1 MFSLNDKEIL
11 ENSRE
16 ARYKAECAMADS
28 LDMLSVLVPMPV
40 KDKAEKVYCYCSLA
54 GNATFVAFYTADG
67 KAVLHSDE
75 LNRGEMM
82 EFNMAVMSQLV
93 YLKSQYEDCI
103 ELLPSELFLEIE
115 PSTRDIRA
123 FAGMDSITDPN
134 EVSVRS
140 LVWFKE
146 HGGKLARTA
155 ELAMKMGR
163 FKAMAEANRNP
174 AAKAVELDREALN
187 RSRKYVS
194 GEGEDPAITA
204 PLTGWDALRA
214 AHNKVW
220 PGDSAPM
227 SFESDDSRAWVDV
240 YTSMDCWHYL
250 SCGLSS
256 MGYKPEGDSL
266 NAEYSL
272 RLKKKSDQDKDDMQI
287 FAVLDLM
294 RAAISKALSDKA
306 MMPEYAYVAGEK
318 GGLMAVPEKK
328 LENIDG
334 PVGPV
339 AFTRLV
345 YITAEEVQ
353 ALESGSID
361 AESLLNK
368 INSDVS
374 DYGRK
379 SKV

>member
-1 MFSLNDKEIL
+1 MFSLNDKERL
-11 ENSRE
+11 EAGRE

-40 KDKAEKVYCYCSLA
+40 KDKAEKVYCYCNLM
-54 GNATFVAFYTADG
+54 GNATFVAFYTTAD

-75 LNRGEMM
+75 LGKGEMM

-93 YLKSQYEDCI
+93 YLKSQYEDCM
-103 ELLPSELFLEIE
+103 ELLPAELFLEIE
-115 PSTRDIRA
+115 PVSREIKA
-123 FAGMDSITDPN
+123 LAGMDSITDPN

-146 HGGKLARTA
+146 HGGKLAKTA

-174 AAKAVELDREALN
+174 SAKAVELDKETFY
-187 RSRKYVS
+187 RSRKYVA
-194 GEGEDPAITA
+194 GEGEDPALIK

-227 SFESDDSRAWVDV
+227 SFESDAAKVWVDV

-256 MGYKPEGDSL
+256 MGYKPESDSL

-294 RAAISKALSDKA
+294 RAAIAKALDDKA
-306 MMPEYAYVAGEK
+306 VMPEYAYVAGEN
-318 GGLMAVPEKK
+318 GGLMAVPESK
-328 LENIDG
+328 LEPVNG
-334 PVGPV
+334 PVGSV

-345 YITAEEVQ
+345 YITADEVQ

-361 AESLLNK
+361 AETLIKK
-368 INSDVS
+368 IGSDVS

-379 SKV
+379 SKI